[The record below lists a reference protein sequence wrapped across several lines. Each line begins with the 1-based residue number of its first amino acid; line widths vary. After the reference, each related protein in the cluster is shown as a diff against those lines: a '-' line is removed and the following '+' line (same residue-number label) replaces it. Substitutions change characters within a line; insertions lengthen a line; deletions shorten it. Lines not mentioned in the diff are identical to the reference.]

1 MPAVSLSDETI
12 RKLEKLKKR
21 GEPIEDVIERLIESY
36 EELQDYIEERWE
48 KVQRDRDKFI
58 SIDDYVA
65 SRGL

>member
-1 MPAVSLSDETI
+1 LK
-12 RKLEKLKKR
+12 RK
-21 GEPIEDVIERLIESY
+21 GEPIEDIIKRLVESY

-48 KVQRDRDKFI
+48 KVQRNRDKFI